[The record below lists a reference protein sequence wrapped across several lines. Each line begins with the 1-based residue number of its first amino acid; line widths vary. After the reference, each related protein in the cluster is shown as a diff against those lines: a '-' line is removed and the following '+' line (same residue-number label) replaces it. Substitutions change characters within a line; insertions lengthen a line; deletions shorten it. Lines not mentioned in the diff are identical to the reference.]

1 MAYLLKPK
9 AKSLV
14 VSTPFADE
22 LKNHIAMVEES
33 TIIFI

>member
-14 VSTPFADE
+14 VSTPFANE

-33 TIIFI
+33 MMHII

>member
-9 AKSLV
+9 AKSLII
-14 VSTPFADE
+14 STPFANE

-33 TIIFI
+33 MFNLI

>member
-14 VSTPFADE
+14 VSTPFANE
-22 LKNHIAMVEES
+22 LINHIAMVEES
-33 TIIFI
+33 IINIT